1 MSTPVS
7 AHPHRRAHQRSRRH
21 LIRLAGALVALLTL
35 VTATACSS
43 AVDELKSGSGERQEG
58 GTLRVGALQD
68 IVPARIF
75 TNSSDSINVLIG
87 SVYDSLIDYPLDSL
101 DPKPSLA
108 TSWQLS
114 DDGKQLTLQL
124 RDDVK
129 FHSGRPFTSKDV
141 EFSIKTWADP
151 AWTVQLQRTAAA
163 ITGFDT
169 TDEHAITLTFAHPLS
184 NIFDLLDMLP
194 IIDQDTIDQLREGK
208 AFVGTGPFEFTSW
221 SPGAKIQFTRND
233 DYWRGKPALDG
244 IDVSVIPDPQAQVAQ
259 LRSHQLDLILGASY
273 RDFESLGKDDQFNVN
288 QWDGAEG
295 QVYVGTN
302 VTNPALSDVR
312 VRQAI
317 AYALDRKRV
326 VDEVFRGAGVPISL
340 PWPDYSPAYD
350 ATANGTYD
358 YDLDQAKKLVDEA
371 KADGVKIPKLPLTYP
386 SENPIY
392 GAIAQIAQADLAK
405 VGIEVELDPQ
415 EQAQVIQQLIGA
427 KFPALWILSHGYAN
441 WTPSTLAVSAYPF
454 NAEHNAS
461 LYVDKDYQAIAD
473 KVWKEKPDA
482 VDTADYA
489 TLSQAL
495 LKGSFL
501 LEIAITL
508 PQDASSTQVHG
519 IGQTKRGEPVFYDT
533 YLSK

>member
-1 MSTPVS
+1 MSSSAP
-7 AHPHRRAHQRSRRH
+7 AHPRRRPRR
-21 LIRLAGALVALLTL
+21 LRRLAAALLAATTL
-35 VTATACSS
+35 LAATACSS
-43 AVDELKSGSGERQEG
+43 AVDELKAGSGERQEG
-58 GTLRVGALQD
+58 GTLRVGALND
-68 IVPARIF
+68 IIPARIF
-75 TNSSDSINVLIG
+75 TNSSDSINLLIG
-87 SVYDSLIDYPLDSL
+87 SVYDSLIDYPLDEL
-101 DPKPSLA
+101 EPQPSLA
-108 TSWQLS
+108 TSWELS
-114 DDGKQLTLQL
+114 QDGTQLTLQL

-151 AWTVQLQRTAAA
+151 VWTVQLQRTAAA

-169 TDEHAITLTFAHPLS
+169 SDEHAITLTFAHPLS

-194 IIDQDTIDQLREGK
+194 IIDKDTIDQLREGK
-208 AFVGTGPFEFTSW
+208 AFVGTGPFEFASW
-221 SPGAKIQFTRND
+221 SPGAKISFTRND

-273 RDFESLGKDDQFNVN
+273 RDFESLGKDDQFHVN
-288 QWDGAEG
+288 QWDGAES

-326 VDEVFRGAGVPISL
+326 VEEVFRGAGVPISL
-340 PWPDYSPAYD
+340 PWPSYSPAYD
-350 ATANGTYD
+350 EKANATYD
-358 YDLDQAKKLVDEA
+358 YDLDKAKTLVDEA
-371 KADGVKIPKLPLTYP
+371 KADGVAIPKLPLTYP

-392 GAIAQIAQADLAK
+392 GAIAQIVQADLAK

-427 KFPALWILSHGYAN
+427 KFPALWILSHAYAHY
-441 WTPSTLAVSAYPF
+441 TPSTLAVSAYPF
-454 NAEHNAS
+454 NADHNAS
-461 LYVDKDYQAIAD
+461 LYVDADYKAAAE
-473 KVWKEKPDA
+473 KVWKQKAGA
-482 VDTADYA
+482 VDPADYA
-489 TLSQAL
+489 ALDEQL

-508 PQDASSTQVHG
+508 PQDASSTQVHD
-519 IGQTKRGEPVFYDT
+519 IGETKRGEPLFYDT
-533 YLSK
+533 YLTK

>member
-1 MSTPVS
+1 MSTPVP
-7 AHPHRRAHQRSRRH
+7 APVRRRP
-21 LIRLAGALVALLTL
+21 IRLAGVVVALLTL
-35 VTATACSS
+35 LLATACSS
-43 AVDELKSGSGERQEG
+43 AVDELKSSSGKRQEG
-58 GTLRVGALQD
+58 GILRVGALQD

-75 TNSSDSINVLIG
+75 TNSSDAINVLIG
-87 SVYDSLIDYPLDSL
+87 SVYDSLIDYPRDSL

-108 TSWQLS
+108 TSWKLS
-114 DDGKQLTLQL
+114 DDGTQLHLQL
-124 RDDVK
+124 RDDVT

-151 AWTVQLQRTAAA
+151 TWTVQLQRTAAA
-163 ITGFDT
+163 VTGFDT
-169 TDEHAITLTFAHPLS
+169 TDPHAITLTFAHPLS

-194 IIDQDTIDQLREGK
+194 IIDKDTIGQLREGK
-208 AFVGTGPFEFTSW
+208 AFVGTGPFKFASW
-221 SPGAKIQFTRND
+221 SPGSKISFTRND

-259 LRSHQLDLILGASY
+259 LRAHQLDLILGASY
-273 RDFESLGKDDQFNVN
+273 RDFQSLGKDKQFQVN
-288 QWDGAEG
+288 QWNGAEG

-326 VDEVFRGAGVPISL
+326 VDEVLRGAGVPIST
-340 PWPDYSPAYD
+340 PWPSYSPAYD
-350 ATANGTYD
+350 EKANATYD
-358 YDLDQAKKLVDEA
+358 YDLTKAKKLVDEA

-386 SENPIY
+386 AENPIY

-454 NAEHNAS
+454 NADHNAS
-461 LYVDKDYQAIAD
+461 LYSDPTYKAAAE
-473 KVWKEKPDA
+473 KVWEAKPGA
-482 VDTADYA
+482 VDPADYA
-489 TLSQAL
+489 ALNQAL

-508 PQDASSTQVHG
+508 PQDASSTTVHDL
-519 IGQTKRGEPVFYDT
+519 GQTKRGEPILYDT
-533 YLSK
+533 YLTK